1 MLLVNSCLVR
11 CKYWRYSANIR
22 LLTSVLFFCFFFK
35 QIYPGFYHK
44 LLNEPKE
51 DAALVMS
58 DIIAWINQRLPS
70 TDTK

>member
-1 MLLVNSCLVR
+1 MLID
-11 CKYWRYSANIR
+11 WA
-22 LLTSVLFFCFFFK
+22 FFVFVFASFFL

-70 TDTK
+70 EDAK